1 MILQPLVENGVK
13 HGIEPSMGPGQI
25 TIRAEQDQE
34 VIRIIVAD
42 NGVGMPEERLSLICK
57 HMDELTRPEEQIGT
71 GVRNVNQR
79 IRLTYGK
86 RSGLSVQSGLYEGTL
101 CMITIHKEDIADASD
116 SVG

>member
-13 HGIEPSMGPGQI
+13 HGIEPSMGPGKI

-34 VIRIIVAD
+34 FIRITVAD
-42 NGVGMPEERLSLICK
+42 NGVGMPAERLALISE

-79 IRLTYGK
+79 IKLTYGK
-86 RSGLSVQSGLYEGTL
+86 RSGLSIQSNLYEGTTYI
-101 CMITIHKEDIADASD
+101 ITIHKEDIADASD
-116 SVG
+116 SVS